1 MGPNVEL
8 ETENGDIR
16 GKHFVLGLGI
26 DRDSLQSY
34 YNTHTNV

>member
-26 DRDSLQSY
+26 DRDTTILLQY
-34 YNTHTNV
+34 TY